1 MGEFYAI
8 PISQN
13 RKLLLLFLITEL
25 FSLLQNALVC
35 PGTLLSFAAS
45 RRSQVLPALPSRAA
59 HLSATALGLE
69 TDPPS
74 EGQLLLPQA

>member
-1 MGEFYAI
+1 MGKIYAI
-8 PISQN
+8 PISQK
-13 RKLLLLFLITEL
+13 RKLLLLFSITEL

-35 PGTLLSFAAS
+35 PGTLLSCVAS

-59 HLSATALGLE
+59 HLSAAALGLE

-74 EGQLLLPQA
+74 EGQLLLPQD